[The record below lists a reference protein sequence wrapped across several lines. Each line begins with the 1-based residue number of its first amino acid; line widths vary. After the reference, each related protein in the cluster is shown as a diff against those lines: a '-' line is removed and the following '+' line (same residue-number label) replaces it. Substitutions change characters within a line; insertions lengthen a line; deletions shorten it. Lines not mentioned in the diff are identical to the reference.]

1 MGNRTAEGDGR
12 RRASRTAVLLLAAGL
27 ATGCAGGLDAEAP
40 SSRLVTDMPLRADA
54 RSVLIPGETCTYGV
68 SWGGVLP
75 VGRVEYSYDEIET
88 EEGKLLVFSG
98 VTEPLLRIKAFLRAA
113 GTIRTLADPETF
125 LPVSTFWVTA
135 DDDPHTRTI
144 WFDQKAG
151 VAFAGK
157 WTRKFVQAA
166 EIRGKN
172 MLDPIGAIFYGRV
185 VLIDPESEIRVLMVE
200 GARVHLMTIR
210 HAGEEHI
217 MFKGERVP
225 CTKVSL
231 RTDRLRDD
239 GTLIDEKPWND
250 LVAWVAEIPGR
261 PIMRISGKL
270 KSGSVALKLAAR
282 TLPETTR

>member
-54 RSVLIPGETCTYGV
+54 RSVLIPGETFTYGV

-151 VAFAGK
+151 GAFAF
-157 WTRKFVQAA
+157 RF
-166 EIRGKN
+166 RGK
-172 MLDPIGAIFYGRV
+172 V
-185 VLIDPESEIRVLMVE
+185 
-200 GARVHLMTIR
+200 
-210 HAGEEHI
+210 
-217 MFKGERVP
+217 
-225 CTKVSL
+225 
-231 RTDRLRDD
+231 
-239 GTLIDEKPWND
+239 
-250 LVAWVAEIPGR
+250 
-261 PIMRISGKL
+261 
-270 KSGSVALKLAAR
+270 
-282 TLPETTR
+282 TTRRRLLKPGI